1 MADDII
7 AQVLAWWHDD
17 RSRTHSVSCW
27 QWHPECAI
35 ATLGA
40 EVQHC
45 QAEIERLRNLLDAVV
60 EEFNPSC
67 HCDHYPRHDCPCAR
81 VRRMLD
87 GLGLPSTNH
96 PEEAR
101 RG

>member
-1 MADDII
+1 MGDDIVQRLNVEI
-7 AQVLAWWHDD
+7 
-17 RSRTHSVSCW
+17 
-27 QWHPECAI
+27 E
-35 ATLGA
+35 A
-40 EVQHC
+40 ESWGLLVD
-45 QAEIERLRNLLDAVV
+45 ARNEIERLRNLLDAVV

-101 RG
+101 REQ

>member
-1 MADDII
+1 MADDIVKRLRVNADGAPTKNGGHI
-7 AQVLAWWHDD
+7 WLSLSPSTSAEAADLIEAQ
-17 RSRTHSVSCW
+17 
-27 QWHPECAI
+27 
-35 ATLGA
+35 
-40 EVQHC
+40 

>member
-1 MADDII
+1 VADHVSIGYMRHLARVAPHDADRRHFASAADLIE
-7 AQVLAWWHDD
+7 AQ
-17 RSRTHSVSCW
+17 
-27 QWHPECAI
+27 
-35 ATLGA
+35 
-40 EVQHC
+40 

>member
-1 MADDII
+1 VADDII
-7 AQVLAWWHDD
+7 ERLRTAPPSMLGVRLEAADLIEAQ
-17 RSRTHSVSCW
+17 
-27 QWHPECAI
+27 
-35 ATLGA
+35 
-40 EVQHC
+40 

>member
-1 MADDII
+1 MADDQHVSIGYLRHLASI
-7 AQVLAWWHDD
+7 APHSAD
-17 RSRTHSVSCW
+17 R
-27 QWHPECAI
+27 
-35 ATLGA
+35 
-40 EVQHC
+40 QHFALVADFIEAQ